1 MCNLRSASIPPPSL
15 HKHKADSFSRA
26 GPRLGTQESQPP
38 PQVLVAA
45 QDRKRGLVFQPPQS
59 KVREETRG
67 SWAQLSLEHLP
78 SM

>member
-1 MCNLRSASIPPPSL
+1 MCNLRSASIPPSL